1 MNVDIDT
8 ERSLEREALLPVIL
22 VIGFTIQP
30 ISIPDL
36 VDVVGRK
43 KSNFVEHASEAN
55 TQVISCP
62 SSEKHRKLRTI
73 SQRKPL

>member
-1 MNVDIDT
+1 MNGDVDT
-8 ERSLEREALLPVIL
+8 EGSLEREAFLPVIL

-43 KSNFVEHASEAN
+43 KSNFIEHASEAN
-55 TQVISCP
+55 SQVISCP
-62 SSEKHRKLRTI
+62 SSENRKMCTI
-73 SQRKPL
+73 